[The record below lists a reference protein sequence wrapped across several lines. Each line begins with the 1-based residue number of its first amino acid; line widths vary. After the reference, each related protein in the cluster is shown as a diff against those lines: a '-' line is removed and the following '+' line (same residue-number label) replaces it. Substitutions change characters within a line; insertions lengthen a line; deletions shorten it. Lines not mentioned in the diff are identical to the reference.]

1 MSNINKKLLNEY
13 AAQTEETKEEELRAN
28 DCCTDG
34 DGCNCCPMSGDD
46 QCECCGEMGCL
57 ACLSM

>member
-1 MSNINKKLLNEY
+1 MSSMNKKLLDAYE
-13 AAQTEETKEEELRAN
+13 AQTVQKEEELRAN
-28 DCCTDG
+28 DCCTNG